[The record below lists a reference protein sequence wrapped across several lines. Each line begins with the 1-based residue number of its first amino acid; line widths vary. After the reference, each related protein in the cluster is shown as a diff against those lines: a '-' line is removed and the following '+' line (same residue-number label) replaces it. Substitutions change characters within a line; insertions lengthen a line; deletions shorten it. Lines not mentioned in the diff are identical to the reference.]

1 LNCELT
7 MNLCRA
13 VQPFPEKGERKA
25 VKLENMA
32 KIIFDEENHQL
43 NLLGFPENENLDV
56 AVNWARETISN
67 IDDAEKLLIQNKKRS
82 HGRTCPR

>member
-1 LNCELT
+1 

-43 NLLGFPENENLDV
+43 NLLGF
-56 AVNWARETISN
+56 R
-67 IDDAEKLLIQNKKRS
+67 
-82 HGRTCPR
+82 